1 MSNCLYRK
9 EIKQGEKILTHGDSG
24 DCAYI
29 VESGKVRVTDQITK
43 SEGYCVGVGEM
54 FGEYG
59 VIEGAQHF
67 STAIAEEDTLLLVVT
82 REEIE
87 NKAAASDPMISLFL
101 NFFMNRCHTLTAR
114 HYGANKNHKGLAP
127 RLTKIRANSDELVER
142 FSIQEELK
150 RALIEKEFVLYF
162 QPIIS
167 LRGGFTSG
175 FEALVRWQHP
185 KRGLLS
191 PYHFIDIAEATNM
204 IVPIGDWIFEEACR
218 HAVIFNNIAAQNGSP
233 ELFMS
238 INISA
243 NQFAVPDIVE
253 RFERMALET
262 KVDISKIKLELTES
276 VLMKDTE
283 HAKKTLHRVK
293 NLGFDL
299 VLDDFGTGYSSLNYL
314 HQFPIDTLKID
325 RSFTHSMLT
334 DEGSLEIVRAIAGL
348 AHNLNIDIVAE
359 GIEEREQLSLYRDLD
374 CQFGQGFLISK
385 PLPAEEVYKI
395 LGTRMAI

>member
-1 MSNCLYRK
+1 MYRK
-9 EIKQGEKILTHGDSG
+9 EIKQGEQILSQGDNG
-24 DCAYI
+24 NCAYI
-29 VESGKVRVTDQITK
+29 VESGKVHVTDQLSK
-43 SEGYCVGVGEM
+43 SEGYWVSTGEM
-54 FGEYG
+54 FGEFG

-67 STAIAEEDTLLLVVT
+67 STATAEEDTLLLVVT
-82 REEIE
+82 QEEID

-101 NFFMNRCHTLTAR
+101 NFFMDRCHTLTER
-114 HYGANKNHKGLAP
+114 HYGTNKDHKSLAP
-127 RLTKIRANSDELVER
+127 RRSKIQADSDELVER
-142 FSIQEELK
+142 FAIKEELK
-150 RALIEKEFVLYF
+150 RALAENEFVLYF

-204 IVPIGDWIFEEACR
+204 IVPMGDWIFKEACR
-218 HAVIFNNIAAQNGSP
+218 HAEIFNDIAAQNGSS
-233 ELFMS
+233 EVFMS

-253 RFERMALET
+253 RFERMAMET

-283 HAKKTLHRVK
+283 HAKKVLHRVK
-293 NLGFDL
+293 KLGFDL

-385 PLPAEEVYKI
+385 PLPAEEIYNI